1 MRPVNRRTF
10 LKAAGGVVAAGGLS
24 EILLSGCAPAVNT
37 GAKKT
42 LNFWAFT
49 DTRTA
54 WQKKAFEVY
63 KKQKNPDFE
72 INWVVFPYQQ
82 MHDKILI
89 TALGGSGGPDIAD
102 IEISQFSRYI
112 KGDVIFADLAPKL
125 QQMGELDNFYQAS
138 ATDPW
143 SWQGKIYGLGNELN
157 TCLLSYRWDVW
168 QKAGVKTPIETWDE
182 FAQEAIRF
190 HKDTGNYL
198 LDMPFDDSR
207 WWWLMTLQQG
217 GGFFGPNGQPT
228 LNSPVSIN
236 TLTYQKKALT
246 DGWSLRTQQSLQ
258 SYNVALAQGQIA
270 TLLGPSWNFSGFV
283 QQNIP
288 QTKGK
293 WHLQPMPRWTA
304 DGSRTATWG
313 GTGVSVLKISPYV
326 EEAIDFVTFE
336 HTTPEALLNDFQ
348 IRQVWPTYKPAFNSP
363 LLNQP
368 LPFFDNQK
376 VGDLIKEVSPEIP
389 KWYNSPYWPET
400 TDALTRLGVTNCLLN
415 PDVTPEQALN
425 DAQNQAK
432 KIIGFE
438 TA

>member
-1 MRPVNRRTF
+1 
-10 LKAAGGVVAAGGLS
+10 
-24 EILLSGCAPAVNT
+24 
-37 GAKKT
+37 
-42 LNFWAFT
+42 
-49 DTRTA
+49 
-54 WQKKAFEVY
+54 
-63 KKQKNPDFE
+63 
-72 INWVVFPYQQ
+72 
-82 MHDKILI
+82 
-89 TALGGSGGPDIAD
+89 
-102 IEISQFSRYI
+102 
-112 KGDVIFADLAPKL
+112 
-125 QQMGELDNFYQAS
+125 
-138 ATDPW
+138 
-143 SWQGKIYGLGNELN
+143 
-157 TCLLSYRWDVW
+157 
-168 QKAGVKTPIETWDE
+168 
-182 FAQEAIRF
+182 
-190 HKDTGNYL
+190 
-198 LDMPFDDSR
+198 
-207 WWWLMTLQQG
+207 
-217 GGFFGPNGQPT
+217 
-228 LNSPVSIN
+228 
-236 TLTYQKKALT
+236 
-246 DGWSLRTQQSLQ
+246 GWSLRTQQSLQ